1 MSVEEFYDC
10 YQNRTKNGFS
20 MVSHTRK
27 FNFQT
32 YSFEN
37 TFFSTWKIFSTFFYG
52 NCVTSNDVDDLK
64 DQQFF
69 KIYLNK
75 SMDFLIWIHDP
86 DFFYISINP
95 RSIPKLRIDFSP
107 VMKSQTRIL
116 YYLGKEKHKKLQ
128 RKKVLWVHKKLGK
141 DFLFIAGTM

>member
-1 MSVEEFYDC
+1 
-10 YQNRTKNGFS
+10 

-37 TFFSTWKIFSTFFYG
+37 TFYSTWTIFSSHFYG
-52 NCVTSNDVDDLK
+52 NCIASHDIDSLK
-64 DQQFF
+64 DQQFL
-69 KIYLNK
+69 KIYFNK
-75 SMDFLIWIHDP
+75 SMDYLIWIHDP

-95 RSIPKLRIDFSP
+95 RSIPKLEMDFSP

-116 YYLGKEKHKKLQ
+116 HYLEKEKHGKLQ
-128 RKKVLWVHKKLGK
+128 RKKVTGVDKKVKLLILE
-141 DFLFIAGTM
+141 LF

>member
-1 MSVEEFYDC
+1 
-10 YQNRTKNGFS
+10 

-37 TFFSTWKIFSTFFYG
+37 TFYSTWTIFSSHFYG
-52 NCVTSNDVDDLK
+52 NCISSHDIDSLK
-64 DQQFF
+64 DQQFL
-69 KIYLNK
+69 KIYFNK
-75 SMDFLIWIHDP
+75 SMDYLIWIHDP

-95 RSIPKLRIDFSP
+95 RSIPKLEMDFSP

-116 YYLGKEKHKKLQ
+116 HYLEKEKHGKLQ
-128 RKKVLWVHKKLGK
+128 RKKVRGVDKKVKLI
-141 DFLFIAGTM
+141 FLELF